1 MTEKETHLLIVEDEA
16 ALREAYAEGLS
27 DRGYTVTQVETG
39 EQALAKLR
47 EFAFD
52 VVVTDLR
59 LPGTTDG
66 TQVLKA
72 ALERYPKI
80 LVIVMTAFPEVKK
93 AVETMKN
100 GAADFLIK
108 PFPFEQLVHVLSK
121 ELATRQLKN
130 ENDYFRRQL
139 KVRHQF
145 DKLVG
150 SSRVM
155 RNLVDLLETVAPTNS
170 TILITGETGTGKELA
185 ARAIHYN
192 SPRSMHRFVAINCG
206 AIPETLLEA
215 ELFGHVRGAFTGAI
229 ESRPGRIEQA
239 QKGTLFLDEVSTMSA
254 ALQAKLLRVLQEREL
269 ERIGD
274 TRQIK
279 IDVRV
284 VAATN
289 SDLTQQVAEGEFRED
304 LFYRLNV
311 IQVTLPPLRDRPD
324 DIPELTRHFLQRIGR
339 ELVPPRPQVEP
350 TQEAIR
356 QLMAFHWPG
365 NIRQLENVLERAL
378 TLNQGRSQI
387 DVGDLPQEIQANAN
401 PLASTQ
407 VTVPD
412 DGLDFSR
419 VIHDIERD
427 VIQQALKKSG
437 DNKRRAA
444 DLLKLK
450 RTTLI
455 EKMKRLHT

>member
-27 DRGYTVTQVETG
+27 DRGYTVTQVENG

-100 GAADFLIK
+100 GAAEFLIK
-108 PFPFEQLVHVLSK
+108 PFPFEQLVHILSK
-121 ELATRQLKN
+121 EIANRQLKN
-130 ENDYFRRQL
+130 DLDYFRKQIVERY
-139 KVRHQF
+139 QF
-145 DKLVG
+145 GNLIG
-150 SSRVM
+150 RSRVM
-155 RNLVDLLETVAPTNS
+155 RNLFDLLETVAPTAS
-170 TILITGETGTGKELA
+170 TVLITGETGTGKELA

-192 SPRSMHRFVAINCG
+192 SPRKMHRFVAINCG

-289 SDLTQQVAEGEFRED
+289 SDLTQRVADGEFRED

-311 IQVTLPPLRDRPD
+311 IPVILPPLRDHRE
-324 DIPELTRHFLQRIGR
+324 DIPLLTQHFLQRIGR
-339 ELVPPRPQVEP
+339 ELVPPRPQVELS
-350 TQEAIR
+350 QETTR
-356 QLMAFHWPG
+356 QLMAYHWPG

-378 TLNQGRSQI
+378 TLSQGRSQL
-387 DVGDLPQEIQANAN
+387 DVGDLPQEIQAAPNS
-401 PLASTQ
+401 LAGVQ
-407 VTVPD
+407 FTVPD
-412 DGLDFSR
+412 DGLDFKSY
-419 VIHDIERD
+419 IHDLERD

-444 DLLKLK
+444 DLLQLK

-455 EKMKRLHT
+455 EKMKRLQA

>member
-27 DRGYTVTQVETG
+27 DRGYTVTQVENG

-100 GAADFLIK
+100 GAAEFLIK
-108 PFPFEQLVHVLSK
+108 PFPFEQLVHILSK
-121 ELATRQLKN
+121 EIANRQLKN
-130 ENDYFRRQL
+130 DLDYFRKQIVERY
-139 KVRHQF
+139 QF
-145 DKLVG
+145 GNLIG
-150 SSRVM
+150 RSRVM
-155 RNLVDLLETVAPTNS
+155 RNLFDLLETVAPTAS
-170 TILITGETGTGKELA
+170 TVLITGETGTGKELA

-192 SPRSMHRFVAINCG
+192 SPRKMHRFVAINCG

-289 SDLTQQVAEGEFRED
+289 SDLTQRVADGEFRED

-311 IQVTLPPLRDRPD
+311 IPVILPPLRDHRE
-324 DIPELTRHFLQRIGR
+324 DIPLLTQHFLQRIGR
-339 ELVPPRPQVEP
+339 ELVPPRPQVELS
-350 TQEAIR
+350 QETTR
-356 QLMAFHWPG
+356 QLMAYHWPG

-378 TLNQGRSQI
+378 TLSQGRSQL
-387 DVGDLPQEIQANAN
+387 DVGDLPQEIQAAPNS
-401 PLASTQ
+401 LASVQ
-407 VTVPD
+407 FTVPD
-412 DGLDFSR
+412 DGLDFKSY
-419 VIHDIERD
+419 IHDLERD

-444 DLLKLK
+444 DLLQLK

-455 EKMKRLHT
+455 EKMKRLQA

>member
-27 DRGYTVTQVETG
+27 DRGYTVTQVENG

-100 GAADFLIK
+100 GAAEFLIK
-108 PFPFEQLVHVLSK
+108 PFPFEQLVHILSK
-121 ELATRQLKN
+121 EIANRQLKN
-130 ENDYFRRQL
+130 DLDYFRKQIVERY
-139 KVRHQF
+139 QF
-145 DKLVG
+145 GNLIG
-150 SSRVM
+150 RSRVM
-155 RNLVDLLETVAPTNS
+155 RNLFDLLETVAPTAS
-170 TILITGETGTGKELA
+170 TVLITGETGTGKELA

-192 SPRSMHRFVAINCG
+192 SPRKMHRFVAINCG

-289 SDLTQQVAEGEFRED
+289 SDLTQRVADGEFRED

-311 IQVTLPPLRDRPD
+311 IPVILPPLRDHRE
-324 DIPELTRHFLQRIGR
+324 DIPLLTQHFLQRIGR
-339 ELVPPRPQVEP
+339 ELVPPRPQVELS
-350 TQEAIR
+350 QETTR
-356 QLMAFHWPG
+356 QLMAYHWPG

-378 TLNQGRSQI
+378 TLSQGRSQL
-387 DVGDLPQEIQANAN
+387 DVGDLPQELQAAPNS
-401 PLASTQ
+401 LATVQ
-407 VTVPD
+407 FTVPD
-412 DGLDFSR
+412 DGLDFKSY
-419 VIHDIERD
+419 IHDLERD

-444 DLLKLK
+444 DLLQLK

-455 EKMKRLHT
+455 EKMKRLQA